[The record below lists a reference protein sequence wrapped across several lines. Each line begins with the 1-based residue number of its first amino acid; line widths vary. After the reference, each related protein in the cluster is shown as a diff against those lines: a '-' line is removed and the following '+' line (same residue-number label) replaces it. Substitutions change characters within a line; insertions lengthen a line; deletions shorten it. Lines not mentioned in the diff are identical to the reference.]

1 MSSLL
6 PYYTTRARRPDQ
18 QRGQSTPIFP
28 LPFGM
33 CALAGYT
40 ASPDRVIRTP
50 VHVQSLASR
59 ACRHEAYAGSVHCG
73 QCAAPHRRKPTIIRC
88 GSSPFVPQ
96 GRKPPTANCWT
107 HFSVEQDLVQVHTN
121 GCTIS
126 SLGPQPRAAVP
137 HVLGWHR
144 LPACGVRLAQARCL
158 CHHMQP
164 RHFCT
169 LSCVAVY
176 LGDSMFEPR
185 FPRAPFGRPFG
196 FAQGRLWA
204 IPFRP
209 CRAKT
214 PAAAR
219 PGSRQA
225 KKGLTGSAL
234 RVRRRLR
241 NRPFPAFCKHIVVEV
256 AR

>member
-158 CHHMQP
+158 CHPHAAP
-164 RHFCT
+164 PFLYT
-169 LSCVAVY
+169 LLCGGVLRGLHVRAT
-176 LGDSMFEPR
+176 
-185 FPRAPFGRPFG
+185 FP
-196 FAQGRLWA
+196 QGSLWS
-204 IPFRP
+204 PFRL
-209 CRAKT
+209 RS
-214 PAAAR
+214 
-219 PGSRQA
+219 GQA
-225 KKGLTGSAL
+225 LGHTIPPLQG
-234 RVRRRLR
+234 
-241 NRPFPAFCKHIVVEV
+241 
-256 AR
+256 